1 MISARALRFAWL
13 VTVVG
18 GAMLGYGLWLR
29 RHAEAFA
36 YLAAFGALFST
47 VLGALA
53 LLAMMRTLH
62 ARWFV
67 ALRGLAGALSS
78 TTLLLPALFLPIALG
93 LREVFPWAAAP
104 SVSAELWH
112 TVRRARLWGHDWL
125 GSGWFFLRS
134 GLYLALW
141 LALAVYLRRAERAQA
156 EHRPPRAARV
166 TAISALALPV
176 LGFSGSWA
184 GFDWLMSALP
194 DCNLTSFGLYLLSG
208 GFCAALGALALLVHS
223 AKQRSLLPTEV
234 GHAHAHALGRLMFA
248 ALCLWAYIA
257 VSQLIIVWI
266 ANLPREAA
274 FYLPRASGPFRAI
287 ASVLV
292 GGHFIAPFFLLLS
305 RSWKQRFRFVAWLG
319 GWLVLM
325 HALDL
330 YWLLVPSSTT
340 PASWLDAGPFL
351 FMAGLS
357 TLFAQAR
364 FSRAHAVPQRDPE
377 LARSLAYE
385 SP

>member
-1 MISARALRFAWL
+1 MISARARRLAWF
-13 VTVVG
+13 VTAVG
-18 GAMLGYGLWLR
+18 GAMLGYGLWGR
-29 RHAEAFA
+29 RHGEAFA

-62 ARWFV
+62 ARWFI
-67 ALRGLAGALSS
+67 AFRGLAGALSS
-78 TTLLLPALFLPIALG
+78 LALLLPVLYLPIALG
-93 LREVFPWAAAP
+93 LRELFPWATPAAN
-104 SVSAELWH
+104 VELWH
-112 TVRRARLWGHDWL
+112 SARRARLWGHDWL
-125 GSGWFFLRS
+125 GSGWFWLRS
-134 GLYLALW
+134 GVYLALW
-141 LALAVYLRRAERAQA
+141 LGLALYLRRVERAQA
-156 EHRPPRAARV
+156 GSRPPRAARV

-194 DCNLTSFGLYLLSG
+194 GCNLTSFGLYLLTG

-223 AKQRSLLPTEV
+223 AKQRSLLPAEV
-234 GHAHAHALGRLMFA
+234 GPAHAHALGRLLFA

-287 ASVLV
+287 AGVLV
-292 GGHFIAPFFLLLS
+292 GGHFIAPFFLLLA
-305 RSWKQRFRFVAWLG
+305 RSWKQRFRFIAWLG

-325 HALDL
+325 HAIDL
-330 YWLLVPSSTT
+330 YWLVVPSSTT
-340 PASWLDAGPFL
+340 PPSWLDAGPFL

-357 TLFAQAR
+357 TLFAHAR
-364 FSRAHAVPQRDPE
+364 FSRAHAVPERDPE

>member
-1 MISARALRFAWL
+1 MISARALKFAWL
-13 VTVVG
+13 VTIVG
-18 GAMLGYGLWLR
+18 GAMLGYGLWAR
-29 RHAEAFA
+29 RHAEAIA

-67 ALRGLAGALSS
+67 ALRGLAVALCS
-78 TTLLLPALFLPIALG
+78 TTLLLPVLFLPIALA
-93 LREVFPWAAAP
+93 LAELFPWAAAP
-104 SVSAELWH
+104 RANAELWH
-112 TVRRARLWGHDWL
+112 TRRAQLWGHDWL
-125 GSGWFFLRS
+125 GSGWFWLRS
-134 GLYLALW
+134 AVYLALW
-141 LALAVYLRRAERAQA
+141 VALAAYLRRAERARA
-156 EHRPPRAARV
+156 EPRPERRARV
-166 TAISALALPV
+166 TAISAVALPM

-194 DCNLTSFGLYLLSG
+194 GCNLTSFGLYLLTG
-208 GFCAALGALALLVHS
+208 GFCAALGSFALLVFG
-223 AKQRSLLPTEV
+223 AKQRNVLPAEV
-234 GHAHAHALGRLMFA
+234 GEAHALALGRL
-248 ALCLWAYIA
+248 LLSSVCLWAYIA

-266 ANLPREAA
+266 ADIPREAA
-274 FYLPRASGPFRAI
+274 FYLPRARGSFRAI
-287 ASVLV
+287 AGLLV
-292 GGHFIAPFFLLLS
+292 AGHFIVPFFLLLS
-305 RSWKQRFRFVAWLG
+305 RSWKQRFGFLAWLG

-330 YWLLVPSSTT
+330 YWLVVPSSS
-340 PASWLDAGPFL
+340 PAASWLDAGPFL

-357 TLFAQAR
+357 TLFSHAR
-364 FSRAHAVPQRDPE
+364 FSRANAVPARDPE

>member
-1 MISARALRFAWL
+1 
-13 VTVVG
+13 
-18 GAMLGYGLWLR
+18 
-29 RHAEAFA
+29 
-36 YLAAFGALFST
+36 LAAFGALFSS

-78 TTLLLPALFLPIALG
+78 TALLLPALFLPIALA
-93 LREVFPWAAAP
+93 LREVFPWAAPA
-104 SVSAELWH
+104 ANGELWH
-112 TVRRARLWGHDWL
+112 SARRARLWGHDWL
-125 GSGWFFLRS
+125 GSGWFLLRS
-134 GLYLALW
+134 GVYLALW
-141 LALAVYLRRAERAQA
+141 LGLAEYLRRAERAQA
-156 EHRPPRAARV
+156 ERRPLSAARV

-184 GFDWLMSALP
+184 SFDWLMSALTG
-194 DCNLTSFGLYLLSG
+194 CNLTSFGLYLLTG
-208 GFCAALGALALLVHS
+208 GFGAALGALSLLVHS
-223 AKQRSLLPTEV
+223 AKRRNLLPAEV
-234 GHAHAHALGRLMFA
+234 GPAHAHALGRLLFA

-274 FYLPRASGPFRAI
+274 FYLPRARGPFRVL

-292 GGHFIAPFFLLLS
+292 AGHFLAPFFLLLA

-330 YWLLVPSSTT
+330 YWLVVPSSTT
-340 PASWLDAGPFL
+340 AASWLDAGPFL

-357 TLFAQAR
+357 TLFAHAR
-364 FSRAHAVPQRDPE
+364 FSRAQAVPERDPE